1 MGFGQSSLFL
11 KIGFILIIVALVIQI
26 LGVALPYWYQKE
38 YSSSVSANGG
48 LFRFCTEISNTKSC
62 SNIENASDW
71 WQAVQAF
78 EIIGLLILVASLVLC
93 IIVLFIKNDMKVLK
107 LINWILCFCA
117 CGFIIIGIII
127 YGAEASG
134 VLEEYSGAFAIT
146 IIAGIVALVA
156 GVVCLLDWMGKGT
169 PA

>member
-1 MGFGQSSLFL
+1 MGFGQSSMLL
-11 KIGFILIIVALVIQI
+11 KVGFILIIVALVIQI

-38 YSSSVSANGG
+38 NSSGTSVNGG
-48 LFRFCTEISNTKSC
+48 LWKYC
-62 SNIENASDW
+62 SETLNVKKCIDMENAADW
-71 WQAVQAF
+71 IEACRAF
-78 EIIGLLILVASLVLC
+78 QIIGLLILVASLVLC

-134 VLEEYSGAFAIT
+134 VFEEYSGAFAIT
-146 IIAGIVALVA
+146 IISGIVALVA